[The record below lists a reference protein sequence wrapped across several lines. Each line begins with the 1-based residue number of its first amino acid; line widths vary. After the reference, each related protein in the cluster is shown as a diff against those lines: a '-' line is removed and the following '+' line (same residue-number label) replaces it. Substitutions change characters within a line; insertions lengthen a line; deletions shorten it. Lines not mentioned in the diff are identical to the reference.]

1 MRAVLAR
8 PSEGRVSLRP
18 RWKRSGDPT
27 DYGASPG
34 RRGQDQL
41 SEQLDNDHPTPHVRR
56 PLLGRI
62 LGEKFNLL
70 DSKLEEALAYQQE
83 KGGLLGEV
91 LLHLRLLREEHV
103 LEALAHQFEIAWMPQ
118 LETTH
123 VDHELIKKVPI
134 AFCRRYRVLPLRYEE
149 GAILTA
155 STDPL
160 ETVALDDLRLL
171 LGKPIKPVLT
181 TSVVLLACLN
191 RAYDEIANPAGA
203 EQVMEDIA
211 ANQSLDQLAHELDE
225 PQDLLDATDE
235 APIIRLVNS
244 VLFQAVR
251 QRASDIHFESFER
264 GLVVRYRIDGV
275 LYPVLTPPKHL
286 QASIIARLKI
296 MAGLNIAEK
305 RLPQDGRFAIRTS
318 GKDVD
323 LRVSVL
329 PTSHGE
335 RVVLRLLEKE
345 NRLLNLSEM
354 GFSKDR
360 LAVIHQLIQLA
371 HGIILVTGP
380 TGSGKTTTLYAA
392 LSHINAPDKN
402 IITVEDPVEYQLLG
416 IGQMQVNPKINLSFA
431 AGLRSILRQD
441 PDVIMIG
448 EIRDRETAEIAI
460 HASLTGHLVFSTLHT
475 NDAASAATRLIDMGI
490 EPFLVASSVVA
501 VLAQRLLRRIC
512 PDCKRP
518 YAPSEDELSRLDVAP
533 GSDVTL
539 YRGAGCAA
547 CSQTGYRGRTGIFE
561 LMVLNDEIRRLIGGK
576 ADSTA
581 IKHAALANGMV
592 TLKQEGTERV
602 LQGQTTLEEV
612 MRITQQEIDV

>member
-1 MRAVLAR
+1 M
-8 PSEGRVSLRP
+8 SEQDEPQQPTVSVTRP
-18 RWKRSGDPT
+18 R
-27 DYGASPG
+27 
-34 RRGQDQL
+34 
-41 SEQLDNDHPTPHVRR
+41 
-56 PLLGRI
+56 
-62 LGEKFNLL
+62 LGEILRAKFHLPEL
-70 DSKLEEALAYQQE
+70 KLEEALAYQQE
-83 KGGLLGEV
+83 KGGRLGDV
-91 LLHLRLLREEHV
+91 LLHLRALREEQV
-103 LEALAHQFEIAWMPQ
+103 LEALAQQFDMTWVPH
-118 LETTH
+118 LDTTH
-123 VDHELIKKVPI
+123 VDHEVIKRVPI
-134 AFCRRYRVLPLRYEE
+134 AFCRRYRVLPLRDEN

-155 STDPL
+155 ATDPL

-171 LGKPIKPVLT
+171 LGKPIAPVLT
-181 TSVVLLACLN
+181 STVALLARLN
-191 RAYDEIANPAGA
+191 RAYDDIANPAGA
-203 EQVMEDIA
+203 EEVMEDIA
-211 ANQSLDQLAHELDE
+211 ANESLDQLAHELDE

-251 QRASDIHFESFER
+251 QRASYILFDSFER
-264 GLVVRYRIDGV
+264 GLVILYRIDGV

-286 QASIIARLKI
+286 QPSIIARLKI

-305 RLPQDGRFAIRTS
+305 RLPQDGRFAIRTA

-354 GFSKDR
+354 GFSKER
-360 LAVIHQLIQLA
+360 LTVIHQLIQLA
-371 HGIILVTGP
+371 HGIMLVTGP

-392 LSHINAPDKN
+392 LTHINSPDKN

-416 IGQMQVNPKINLSFA
+416 VGQMQVNPKINLTFA

-518 YAPSEDELSRLDVAP
+518 YRASEEGLSRLDLPP
-533 GSDVTL
+533 GSAVTL

-561 LMVLNDEIRRLIGGK
+561 LMVLDDDIRRLIGGK

-581 IKHAALANGMV
+581 IKQTAIAKGMV
-592 TLKQEGTERV
+592 TLKQEGAERV
-602 LQGQTTLEEV
+602 IQGHTTLEEV
-612 MRITQQEIDV
+612 MRITQQEIDVD

>member
-1 MRAVLAR
+1 M
-8 PSEGRVSLRP
+8 
-18 RWKRSGDPT
+18 
-27 DYGASPG
+27 
-34 RRGQDQL
+34 Q
-41 SEQLDNDHPTPHVRR
+41 NDHGR
-56 PLLGRI
+56 PLLGAI
-62 LGEKFNLL
+62 LEQKFALPEA
-70 DSKLEEALAYQQE
+70 KL
-83 KGGLLGEV
+83 
-91 LLHLRLLREEHV
+91 
-103 LEALAHQFEIAWMPQ
+103 LEALNIQQNKGGRLGEILIRLRAIDEDQLIQALALQFELPWLPQ
-118 LETTH
+118 LEVSQ
-123 VDHELIKKVPI
+123 VDQEWIKKVPI
-134 AFCRRYRVLPLRYEE
+134 HVARRYRVLPLKAEE
-149 GAILTA
+149 GSVIVAT
-155 STDPL
+155 TDPL
-160 ETVALDDLRLL
+160 ETVPLDDLRLL
-171 LGKPIKPVLT
+171 LGLPVRPVLT
-181 TSVVLLACLN
+181 SGISLLACLN
-191 RAYDEIANPAGA
+191 RVYDEAASPAGA

-211 ANQSLDQLAHELDE
+211 ANENWEQLAYALDE

-296 MAGLNIAEK
+296 LAGLNIAEK
-305 RLPQDGRFAIRTS
+305 RLPQDGRFTIRTA

-329 PTSHGE
+329 PTAHGE

-345 NRLLNLSEM
+345 NKLLNLSEM
-354 GFSKDR
+354 GFSSDR
-360 LAVIHQLIQLA
+360 LNVIHQLIQLA

-402 IITVEDPVEYQLLG
+402 IITVEDPIEYQLLG
-416 IGQMQVNPKINLSFA
+416 IGQMQVNPKINLTFA

-490 EPFLVASSVVA
+490 EPFLLSSSLLGVM
-501 VLAQRLLRRIC
+501 AQRLVRRVC
-512 PDCKRP
+512 PDCRQAYSPEENEIREIGLTPTVVGNQPFYRP
-518 YAPSEDELSRLDVAP
+518 
-533 GSDVTL
+533 
-539 YRGAGCAA
+539 GAGC
-547 CSQTGYRGRTGIFE
+547 QTCNQKGYRGRTGIHE
-561 LMVLNDEIRRLIGGK
+561 MLLLTDTLRALVMQRADAATIRR
-576 ADSTA
+576 
-581 IKHAALANGMV
+581 AAVEHGMPTLRDDGAEKVLAGV
-592 TLKQEGTERV
+592 TTVEEIVRVTQEE
-602 LQGQTTLEEV
+602 LL
-612 MRITQQEIDV
+612 

>member
-1 MRAVLAR
+1 
-8 PSEGRVSLRP
+8 
-18 RWKRSGDPT
+18 
-27 DYGASPG
+27 
-34 RRGQDQL
+34 
-41 SEQLDNDHPTPHVRR
+41 
-56 PLLGRI
+56 LGRI
-62 LGEKFNLL
+62 LGDKFNLPNA
-70 DSKLEEALAYQQE
+70 KLEEALAYQRE
-83 KGGLLGEV
+83 KGGRLGEA
-91 LLHLRLLREEHV
+91 LLHLRALREEEL
-103 LEALAHQFEIAWMPQ
+103 LEGLAIQFDLPWMPV
-118 LETTH
+118 LDSAT
-123 VDHELIKKVPI
+123 VDHELIRKVPI
-134 AFCRRYRVLPLRYEE
+134 AFCRRYRVLPLRHE
-149 GAILTA
+149 GGIILVA

-171 LGKPIKPVLT
+171 LGKPVKPVLT
-181 TSVVLLACLN
+181 TGVSLLARLN
-191 RAYDEIANPAGA
+191 HVYDEAASPAGA
-203 EQVMEDIA
+203 EEVMEDIA
-211 ANQSLDQLAHELDE
+211 ASESLDQLAHELDE

-275 LYPVLTPPKHL
+275 LYPVLTPPKRL
-286 QASIIARLKI
+286 QASIIARMKI

-305 RLPQDGRFAIRTS
+305 RLPQDGRFAIRTA

-354 GFSKDR
+354 GFSKER
-360 LAVIHQLIQLA
+360 LSAIHQLIQLA

-416 IGQMQVNPKINLSFA
+416 IGQMQVNPKINLTFA
-431 AGLRSILRQD
+431 TGLRSILRQD

-512 PDCKRP
+512 PDCKRS
-518 YAPSEDELSRLDVAP
+518 YQASEEELSRLDLPP
-533 GSDVTL
+533 GTNTTL
-539 YRGAGCAA
+539 YRGAGCTA

-561 LMVLNDEIRRLIGGK
+561 LMVFDDDIRRLIGGK

-581 IKHAALANGMV
+581 IKQVAVAKGMV

-602 LQGQTTLEEV
+602 LQGHTTLEEV
-612 MRITQQEIDV
+612 MRITQQEIEV

>member
-1 MRAVLAR
+1 M
-8 PSEGRVSLRP
+8 SEQDEPQRSNVSVTRP
-18 RWKRSGDPT
+18 RLGEILREKFH
-27 DYGASPG
+27 
-34 RRGQDQL
+34 L
-41 SEQLDNDHPTPHVRR
+41 SEL
-56 PLLGRI
+56 
-62 LGEKFNLL
+62 
-70 DSKLEEALAYQQE
+70 KLEEALAYQQE
-83 KGGLLGEV
+83 KGGRLGEV
-91 LLHLRLLREEHV
+91 LLHLRILREEQV
-103 LEALAHQFEIAWMPQ
+103 LEALAQQFDMTWIPH
-118 LETTH
+118 LDSTH
-123 VDHELIKKVPI
+123 VDHEVIKKVPI
-134 AFCRRYRVLPLRYEE
+134 AFCRRYRVLPMRDEN

-155 STDPL
+155 SSDPL
-160 ETVALDDLRLL
+160 ETVAMDDLRLL
-171 LGKPIKPVLT
+171 LGKPIVPVLT
-181 TSVVLLACLN
+181 STVALLARLN
-191 RAYDEIANPAGA
+191 RAYDDIANPAGA
-203 EQVMEDIA
+203 EEVMEDIA
-211 ANQSLDQLAHELDE
+211 ANESLDQLAHELDE

-305 RLPQDGRFAIRTS
+305 RLPQDGRFAIRTA

-354 GFSKDR
+354 GFSKER

-392 LSHINAPDKN
+392 LTHINSPDKN

-416 IGQMQVNPKINLSFA
+416 VGQMQVNPKINLTFA

-518 YAPSEDELSRLDVAP
+518 YRASEEELSRLDLPP
-533 GSDVTL
+533 GSTVTL

-561 LMVLNDEIRRLIGGK
+561 LMVLDDDIRRLIGGK

-581 IKHAALANGMV
+581 IKQTAIAKGMV
-592 TLKQEGTERV
+592 TLKQEGAERV
-602 LQGQTTLEEV
+602 IQGHTTLEEV
-612 MRITQQEIDV
+612 MRITQQEIDVD

>member
-1 MRAVLAR
+1 L
-8 PSEGRVSLRP
+8 L
-18 RWKRSGDPT
+18 
-27 DYGASPG
+27 GAILEQKFG
-34 RRGQDQL
+34 L
-41 SEQLDNDHPTPHVRR
+41 SEA
-56 PLLGRI
+56 
-62 LGEKFNLL
+62 
-70 DSKLEEALAYQQE
+70 KL
-83 KGGLLGEV
+83 
-91 LLHLRLLREEHV
+91 
-103 LEALAHQFEIAWMPQ
+103 LEALNVQQTKGGRLGEALLKIRAIEEDLVLQALAIQFEMPW
-118 LETTH
+118 LPH
-123 VDHELIKKVPI
+123 LDVAHIDHEWIKKVPI
-134 AFCRRYRVLPLRYEE
+134 HFARRYRVLPLKVDD
-149 GAILTA
+149 GSIVVAT
-155 STDPL
+155 TDPL
-160 ETVALDDLRLL
+160 ETAALDDLRLL
-171 LGKPIKPVLT
+171 LGMPVKSVLT
-181 TSVVLLACLN
+181 SAMSLMSCLN
-191 RAYDEIANPAGA
+191 RAYDEAASPTGA

-211 ANQSLDQLAHELDE
+211 ASENLDKIAHELDE

-264 GLVVRYRIDGV
+264 GLVIRYRIDGV
-275 LYPVLTPPKHL
+275 LYPILTPPKHL
-286 QASIIARLKI
+286 QSSIIARLKI

-305 RLPQDGRFAIRTS
+305 RLPQDGRFAIRTA

-354 GFSKDR
+354 GFSPER
-360 LAVIHQLIQLA
+360 LRTIQQLIHLT
-371 HGIILVTGP
+371 HGILLVTGP

-392 LSHINAPDKN
+392 LSEINAPDKN

-416 IGQMQVNPKINLSFA
+416 IGQMQVNPKINLTFA

-501 VLAQRLLRRIC
+501 VLAQRLIRKVC
-512 PDCKRP
+512 PDCKQAYHP
-518 YAPSEDELSRLDVAP
+518 DDEELIRLGVVP
-533 GSDVTL
+533 GKSKPTFF
-539 YRGAGCAA
+539 RGAGCPA
-547 CSQTGYRGRTGIFE
+547 CTQTGYRGRTGIHE
-561 LMVLNDEIRRLIGGK
+561 LLVLDDEIRRLIGNK
-576 ADSTA
+576 ADAAA
-581 IKHAALANGMV
+581 IRQVAVSRGMILLKEEAAEKIFAGI
-592 TLKQEGTERV
+592 
-602 LQGQTTLEEV
+602 TTTEEV
-612 MRITQQEIDV
+612 MRMTQQEVEV

>member
-1 MRAVLAR
+1 M
-8 PSEGRVSLRP
+8 
-18 RWKRSGDPT
+18 
-27 DYGASPG
+27 
-34 RRGQDQL
+34 
-41 SEQLDNDHPTPHVRR
+41 SEQLDNDPSISSVHR

-62 LGEKFNLL
+62 LGEKFSLL
-70 DSKLEEALAYQQE
+70 DSKLEEALAYQRE

-91 LLHLRLLREEHV
+91 MLHLRLLREEQL
-103 LEALAHQFEIAWMPQ
+103 LEALAQQFEMSWVPQ
-118 LETTH
+118 LDTTH

-171 LGKPIKPVLT
+171 LGKPIKPILT
-181 TSVVLLACLN
+181 TSVALLACLN

-354 GFSKDR
+354 GFSKER

-518 YAPSEDELSRLDVAP
+518 YAPSEEELSRLDVAP
-533 GSDVTL
+533 GSNVTL

-561 LMVLNDEIRRLIGGK
+561 LMVLNDEIRRLIGSK

-581 IKHAALANGMV
+581 IKHTAITNGMV
-592 TLKQEGTERV
+592 TLKQEGAERV

-612 MRITQQEIDV
+612 MRITQQEIDVE

>member
-1 MRAVLAR
+1 MAN
-8 PSEGRVSLRP
+8 
-18 RWKRSGDPT
+18 
-27 DYGASPG
+27 
-34 RRGQDQL
+34 L
-41 SEQLDNDHPTPHVRR
+41 SEPDRMESNYGK

-62 LGEKFNLL
+62 LGDKFNLP
-70 DSKLEEALAYQQE
+70 SAKLEEALAYQRE
-83 KGGLLGEV
+83 KGGRLGEA
-91 LLHLRLLREEHV
+91 LLHLRALREEEL
-103 LEALAHQFEIAWMPQ
+103 LEGLAIQFGLPWMPQ
-118 LETTH
+118 LDSTAI
-123 VDHELIKKVPI
+123 DHELIKKVPI
-134 AFCRRYRVLPLRYEE
+134 AFCRRYRVLPLRHE
-149 GAILTA
+149 GGIILVA

-171 LGKPIKPVLT
+171 LGKPVKSVLT
-181 TSVVLLACLN
+181 TGVSLLARLN
-191 RAYDEIANPAGA
+191 QIYDEAASPAGA
-203 EQVMEDIA
+203 EEVMEDIA
-211 ANQSLDQLAHELDE
+211 ASESLDQLAHELDE

-275 LYPVLTPPKHL
+275 LYPVLTPPKRL
-286 QASIIARLKI
+286 QASIIARIKI

-360 LAVIHQLIQLA
+360 LSAIHQLIQLA

-431 AGLRSILRQD
+431 TGLRSILRQD

-512 PDCKRP
+512 PDCKRS
-518 YAPSEDELSRLDVAP
+518 YQASAEELSRLDLAP
-533 GSDVTL
+533 GTAVTL

-561 LMVLNDEIRRLIGGK
+561 LMIFDDDIRRLIGGK

-581 IKHAALANGMV
+581 IKQAAVAKGMV
-592 TLKQEGTERV
+592 TLKQEGAERV
-602 LQGQTTLEEV
+602 LQGHTTLEEV
-612 MRITQQEIDV
+612 MRITQQEIEV

>member
-1 MRAVLAR
+1 MPELDEQQQPNVGAT
-8 PSEGRVSLRP
+8 RP
-18 RWKRSGDPT
+18 RLGDIL
-27 DYGASPG
+27 
-34 RRGQDQL
+34 REKFQL
-41 SEQLDNDHPTPHVRR
+41 SEL
-56 PLLGRI
+56 
-62 LGEKFNLL
+62 
-70 DSKLEEALAYQQE
+70 KLEEALAYQQE
-83 KGGLLGEV
+83 KGGRLGEV
-91 LLHLRLLREEHV
+91 LVHLRMLREDQVSEG
-103 LEALAHQFEIAWMPQ
+103 LAQQFDMTWIPH
-118 LETTH
+118 LDTTA
-123 VDHELIKKVPI
+123 VDHEVIKKVPI
-134 AFCRRYRVLPLRYEE
+134 AFCRRYRVLPLRDEN
-149 GAILTA
+149 GAVLTA

-171 LGKPIKPVLT
+171 LGKPIAPVLT
-181 TSVVLLACLN
+181 SSVALLARLN

-203 EQVMEDIA
+203 EAVMEDIA
-211 ANQSLDQLAHELDE
+211 ANKSLDDLAHELDE

-286 QASIIARLKI
+286 QSSIIARLKI

-305 RLPQDGRFAIRTS
+305 RLPQDGRFAIRTA

-354 GFSKDR
+354 GFKKER
-360 LAVIHQLIQLA
+360 LAIIHQLIQLS

-392 LSHINAPDKN
+392 LTHINSPDKN

-416 IGQMQVNPKINLSFA
+416 VGQMQVNPKINLTFA

-518 YAPSEDELSRLDVAP
+518 YRASEDELSRLDLLP
-533 GSDVTL
+533 GSAVTL

-561 LMVLNDEIRRLIGGK
+561 LMVLDDDIRRLIGSK

-581 IKHAALANGMV
+581 IKQSAITKGMV
-592 TLKQEGTERV
+592 TLKQEGAERV
-602 LQGQTTLEEV
+602 LHGQTTLEEV
-612 MRITQQEIDV
+612 MRITQQEIDVD

>member
-1 MRAVLAR
+1 LGAK
-8 PSEGRVSLRP
+8 GIDRV
-18 RWKRSGDPT
+18 KDEATESG
-27 DYGASPG
+27 YG
-34 RRGQDQL
+34 
-41 SEQLDNDHPTPHVRR
+41 R

-62 LGEKFNLL
+62 LGEKFNLV
-70 DSKLEEALAYQQE
+70 DSKLEEALAYQRE
-83 KGGLLGEV
+83 KGGRLGEV
-91 LLHLRLLREEHV
+91 LLHLRLLREEEL
-103 LEALAHQFEIAWMPQ
+103 LEGLALQFELPWMPQ
-118 LETTH
+118 LATAN

-134 AFCRRYRVLPLRYEE
+134 SFARRYRILPLRFEE
-149 GAILTA
+149 GAILCAT
-155 STDPL
+155 TDPL

-171 LGKPIKPVLT
+171 LGQPMKPVLT
-181 TSVVLLACLN
+181 TSVALLACLN
-191 RAYDEIANPAGA
+191 RVYDEIASPTGA
-203 EQVMEDIA
+203 EKVMEDIA

-305 RLPQDGRFAIRTS
+305 RLPQDGRFAIRTA

-345 NRLLNLSEM
+345 NRLLNLTEM
-354 GFSKDR
+354 GFAGER
-360 LAVIHQLIQLA
+360 LSAIHQLIQLA

-392 LSHINAPDKN
+392 LSQINAPDKN

-512 PDCKRP
+512 PDCKKP
-518 YAPSEDELSRLDVAP
+518 YEAGADELSRLELP
-533 GSDVTL
+533 TTSSVTL

-561 LMVLNDEIRRLIGGK
+561 LLILDDEVRRLIGTK
-576 ADSTA
+576 ADSSLIKQAA
-581 IKHAALANGMV
+581 IAKGMV
-592 TLKQEGTERV
+592 TLKQEGAEKV
-602 LQGQTTLEEV
+602 LLGQTTLEEV
-612 MRITQQEIDV
+612 MRITQQEIEI

>member
-1 MRAVLAR
+1 M
-8 PSEGRVSLRP
+8 
-18 RWKRSGDPT
+18 T
-27 DYGASPG
+27 DNQQTVNYG
-34 RRGQDQL
+34 
-41 SEQLDNDHPTPHVRR
+41 R
-56 PLLGRI
+56 PLLGKI
-62 LGEKFNLL
+62 LGDKFNLL
-70 DSKLEEALAYQQE
+70 DSKLNEALAYQRE
-83 KGGLLGEV
+83 KGGRLGEA
-91 LLHLRLLREEHV
+91 LLHLRALREEEL
-103 LEALAHQFEIAWMPQ
+103 LEALAQQFELAWLPH
-118 LETTH
+118 LETAQ

-134 AFCRRYRVLPLRYEE
+134 SFARRYRILPLRYEE
-149 GAILTA
+149 DAVIVAT
-155 STDPL
+155 TDPL

-171 LGKPIKPVLT
+171 LGKPVRSVLT
-181 TSVVLLACLN
+181 SGLALLACLN
-191 RAYDEIANPAGA
+191 RVYDEAASPAGA

-211 ANQSLDQLAHELDE
+211 AAENLDQLAHELDE

-275 LYPVLTPPKHL
+275 LYPVLTPPKRL
-286 QASIIARLKI
+286 QPSIIARLKI

-305 RLPQDGRFAIRTS
+305 RLPQDGRFAIRTA

-345 NRLLNLSEM
+345 NRLLNLTEM
-354 GFSKDR
+354 GFSADR
-360 LAVIHQLIQLA
+360 LSSIQQLIQLA

-392 LSHINAPDKN
+392 LSQINAPDKN

-416 IGQMQVNPKINLSFA
+416 IGQMQVNPKINLTFA

-490 EPFLVASSVVA
+490 EPFLVASSVMA
-501 VLAQRLLRRIC
+501 VLAQRLLRQIC
-512 PDCKRP
+512 PDCKQP
-518 YAPSEDELSRLDVAP
+518 YKPAAEELSRLGLDSK
-533 GSDVTL
+533 GSYTF
-539 YRGAGCAA
+539 YRGAGCPS
-547 CSQTGYRGRTGIFE
+547 CSQTGYRGRTGIYE
-561 LMVLNDEIRRLIGGK
+561 LLVLDDEVRRLIGAK
-576 ADSTA
+576 ADSSA
-581 IKHAALANGMV
+581 IKQAAIAKGMI
-592 TLKQEGTERV
+592 TLKQEGATKV
-602 LQGQTTLEEV
+602 AQGVTTTEEV
-612 MRITQQEIDV
+612 MRITQQEIEI

>member
-1 MRAVLAR
+1 MSEQDEPQR
-8 PSEGRVSLRP
+8 PNVSVTRP
-18 RWKRSGDPT
+18 RLGEILREKFH
-27 DYGASPG
+27 
-34 RRGQDQL
+34 L
-41 SEQLDNDHPTPHVRR
+41 SEM
-56 PLLGRI
+56 
-62 LGEKFNLL
+62 
-70 DSKLEEALAYQQE
+70 KLEEALAYQQE
-83 KGGLLGEV
+83 KGGRLGEV
-91 LLHLRLLREEHV
+91 LLHLRILREEQV
-103 LEALAHQFEIAWMPQ
+103 LEALAQQFDMTWIPH
-118 LETTH
+118 LDSTH
-123 VDHELIKKVPI
+123 VDHEVIKKVPI
-134 AFCRRYRVLPLRYEE
+134 AFCRRYRVLPMRDEN

-155 STDPL
+155 SSDPL
-160 ETVALDDLRLL
+160 ETVAMDDLRLL
-171 LGKPIKPVLT
+171 LGKPIAPVLT
-181 TSVVLLACLN
+181 STVALLARLN
-191 RAYDEIANPAGA
+191 RAYDDIANPAGA
-203 EQVMEDIA
+203 EEVMEDIA
-211 ANQSLDQLAHELDE
+211 ANESLDQLAHELDE

-305 RLPQDGRFAIRTS
+305 RLPQDGRFAIRTA

-354 GFSKDR
+354 GFSKER

-392 LSHINAPDKN
+392 LTHINSPDKN

-416 IGQMQVNPKINLSFA
+416 VGQMQVNPKINLTFA

-518 YAPSEDELSRLDVAP
+518 YRASEDELSRLDLPP
-533 GSDVTL
+533 GSAVTL

-561 LMVLNDEIRRLIGGK
+561 LMVLDDDIRRLIGGK

-581 IKHAALANGMV
+581 IKQTAIAKGMV
-592 TLKQEGTERV
+592 TLKQEGAERV
-602 LQGQTTLEEV
+602 IQGQTTLEEV
-612 MRITQQEIDV
+612 MRITQQEIDVD

>member
-1 MRAVLAR
+1 MSTNDAQA
-8 PSEGRVSLRP
+8 PSV
-18 RWKRSGDPT
+18 
-27 DYGASPG
+27 YGK
-34 RRGQDQL
+34 
-41 SEQLDNDHPTPHVRR
+41 

-70 DSKLEEALAYQQE
+70 DSKLEEALAYQRE
-83 KGGLLGEV
+83 KGGRLGEV
-91 LLHLRLLREEHV
+91 LLHLRLLREEEL
-103 LEALAHQFEIAWMPQ
+103 LEGLALQFELPWMPQ
-118 LETTH
+118 LETAH
-123 VDHELIKKVPI
+123 VDPELIKKVPI
-134 AFCRRYRVLPLRYEE
+134 AFARRYRVLPLRCEE
-149 GAILTA
+149 GAIIVAT
-155 STDPL
+155 TDPL

-181 TSVVLLACLN
+181 SSIALLACLN
-191 RAYDEIANPAGA
+191 RAYDEVASPAKA

-211 ANQSLDQLAHELDE
+211 ANENLDQLAQELDE
-225 PQDLLDATDE
+225 PKDLLDATDE

-305 RLPQDGRFAIRTS
+305 RLPQDGRFAIRTA
-318 GKDVD
+318 GKDID

-354 GFSKDR
+354 GFMGER
-360 LAVIHQLIQLA
+360 LAAIHQLIQLA

-501 VLAQRLLRRIC
+501 VLAQRLLRKIC

-518 YAPSEDELSRLDVAP
+518 YKASAEELSRLDLPP
-533 GSDVTL
+533 GTSLTL
-539 YRGAGCAA
+539 YRGAGCPA

-561 LMVLNDEIRRLIGGK
+561 LLVLDDEIRRLIGAK
-576 ADSTA
+576 ADSSA
-581 IKHAALANGMV
+581 IKQAAIAKGMV
-592 TLKQEGTERV
+592 TLKQEGAEKV
-602 LQGQTTLEEV
+602 IQGMTTLEEV
-612 MRITQQEIDV
+612 MRITQQEIEI

>member
-1 MRAVLAR
+1 M
-8 PSEGRVSLRP
+8 SEQDEPQQPTVSVTRP
-18 RWKRSGDPT
+18 R
-27 DYGASPG
+27 
-34 RRGQDQL
+34 
-41 SEQLDNDHPTPHVRR
+41 
-56 PLLGRI
+56 
-62 LGEKFNLL
+62 LGEILRAKFHLPEL
-70 DSKLEEALAYQQE
+70 KLEEALAYQQE
-83 KGGLLGEV
+83 KGGRLGDV
-91 LLHLRLLREEHV
+91 LLHLRALREEQV
-103 LEALAHQFEIAWMPQ
+103 LEALAQQFDMTWVPH
-118 LETTH
+118 LDTTH
-123 VDHELIKKVPI
+123 VDHEVIKRVPI
-134 AFCRRYRVLPLRYEE
+134 AFCRRYRVLPLRDEN

-155 STDPL
+155 ATDPL

-171 LGKPIKPVLT
+171 LGKPIAPVLT
-181 TSVVLLACLN
+181 SSVALLSRLN
-191 RAYDEIANPAGA
+191 RAYDDIANPAGA
-203 EQVMEDIA
+203 EEVMEDIA
-211 ANQSLDQLAHELDE
+211 ANESLDQLAHKLDE

-264 GLVVRYRIDGV
+264 GLVIRYRIDGV

-286 QASIIARLKI
+286 QPSIIARLKI

-305 RLPQDGRFAIRTS
+305 RLPQDGRFAIRTA

-354 GFSKDR
+354 GFSKER
-360 LAVIHQLIQLA
+360 LTVIHQLIQLA
-371 HGIILVTGP
+371 HGIMLVTGP

-392 LSHINAPDKN
+392 LTHINSPDKN

-416 IGQMQVNPKINLSFA
+416 VGQMQVNPKINLTFA

-518 YAPSEDELSRLDVAP
+518 YRASEEELSRLDLPP
-533 GSDVTL
+533 GSAVTL

-561 LMVLNDEIRRLIGGK
+561 LMVLDDDIRRLIGGK

-581 IKHAALANGMV
+581 IKQTAIAKGMV
-592 TLKQEGTERV
+592 TLKQEGAERV
-602 LQGQTTLEEV
+602 IQGHTTLEEV
-612 MRITQQEIDV
+612 MRITQQEIDVD

>member
-1 MRAVLAR
+1 MTSVGTHQD
-8 PSEGRVSLRP
+8 SH
-18 RWKRSGDPT
+18 
-27 DYGASPG
+27 YG
-34 RRGQDQL
+34 
-41 SEQLDNDHPTPHVRR
+41 R

-62 LGEKFNLL
+62 LGERFKLS
-70 DSKLEEALAYQQE
+70 DAKLEEALAHQQE
-83 KGGLLGEV
+83 KGGRLGEV
-91 LLHLRLLREEHV
+91 LLHLRMLREEEL
-103 LEALAHQFEIAWMPQ
+103 LEGLALQFGLPWMPQ
-118 LETTH
+118 LETVA

-134 AFCRRYRVLPLRYEE
+134 TFCRRYRVLPLRQEE
-149 GAILTA
+149 GAVLVA

-181 TSVVLLACLN
+181 TGAALLSRLN
-191 RAYDEIANPAGA
+191 RAYDETANPAGA

-211 ANQSLDQLAHELDE
+211 ASESLDQLAHELDE

-264 GLVVRYRIDGV
+264 GLVIRYRIDGV

-286 QASIIARLKI
+286 QASIIARIKI

-305 RLPQDGRFAIRTS
+305 RLPQDGRFAIRTA
-318 GKDVD
+318 GKDID

-345 NRLLNLSEM
+345 TRLLNLSEM
-354 GFSKDR
+354 GFSGGR
-360 LAVIHQLIQLA
+360 LATIHRLIQLA
-371 HGIILVTGP
+371 HGMILVTGP

-392 LSHINAPDKN
+392 LSHINSSDKN
-402 IITVEDPVEYQLLG
+402 IITIEDPVEYQLPG
-416 IGQMQVNPKINLSFA
+416 IGQMQVNPKINLTFA

-501 VLAQRLLRRIC
+501 VLAQRLIRKIC
-512 PDCKRP
+512 PDCKTP
-518 YAPSEDELSRLDVAP
+518 YTPSAEELSRLELPPQKDI
-533 GSDVTL
+533 TL
-539 YRGAGCAA
+539 YRGVGCQA

-561 LMVLNDEIRRLIGGK
+561 LMVLDDEIRRLIGSK
-576 ADSTA
+576 ADASA
-581 IKHAALANGMV
+581 IKQAAVAKGMI
-592 TLKQEGTERV
+592 TLKQDGAERV
-602 LQGQTTLEEV
+602 LQGQTSLEEV
-612 MRITQQEIDV
+612 MRITQQEVEI

>member
-1 MRAVLAR
+1 MND
-8 PSEGRVSLRP
+8 EH
-18 RWKRSGDPT
+18 SG
-27 DYGASPG
+27 
-34 RRGQDQL
+34 
-41 SEQLDNDHPTPHVRR
+41 R
-56 PLLGRI
+56 PLLGAILEDKFGLSEAKLLEAVNLQETKGGR
-62 LGEKFNLL
+62 LGEILVRLRAITEDQLL
-70 DSKLEEALAYQQE
+70 QALA
-83 KGGLLGEV
+83 V
-91 LLHLRLLREEHV
+91 
-103 LEALAHQFEIAWMPQ
+103 QFELPWLPNLDVSQ
-118 LETTH
+118 
-123 VDHELIKKVPI
+123 VDHEWVKKVPI
-134 AFCRRYRVLPLRYEE
+134 HFARRYHVLPLKTED
-149 GAILTA
+149 GAVLVAT
-155 STDPL
+155 TDPM
-160 ETVALDDLRLL
+160 ETAALDDLRLL
-171 LGKPIKPVLT
+171 LGLPIKPVLT
-181 TSVVLLACLN
+181 SSLSLLACLN
-191 RAYDEIANPAGA
+191 RVYDEAVSPEGA

-211 ANQSLDQLAHELDE
+211 ASESLDQIAHELDE

-251 QRASDIHFESFER
+251 QRASDVHFESFER

-305 RLPQDGRFAIRTS
+305 RLPQDGRFRIRTA

-354 GFSKDR
+354 GFSQNR
-360 LAVIHQLIQLA
+360 LGIIQQLIQLS

-392 LSHINAPDKN
+392 LTHINAPDKN

-416 IGQMQVNPKINLSFA
+416 VGQMQVNPKINLTFA

-475 NDAASAATRLIDMGI
+475 NDAASSPTRLIDMGI

-501 VLAQRLLRRIC
+501 VLAQRLLRQVC
-512 PDCKRP
+512 SDCKQPYRP
-518 YAPSEDELSRLDVAP
+518 TDEELIRLGIVP
-533 GSDVTL
+533 PRVRPTF
-539 YRGAGCAA
+539 YRGAGCPA
-547 CSQTGYRGRTGIFE
+547 CAQTGYRGRTGIFE
-561 LMVLNDEIRRLIGGK
+561 LLVLDDEIRRLIGNK
-576 ADSTA
+576 ADSA
-581 IKHAALANGMV
+581 SIRQAAMAKGMV
-592 TLKQEGTERV
+592 TLKDEGAEKVFHGVTTTEELMRV
-602 LQGQTTLEEV
+602 
-612 MRITQQEIDV
+612 TQQEVEI

>member
-1 MRAVLAR
+1 MNA
-8 PSEGRVSLRP
+8 
-18 RWKRSGDPT
+18 T
-27 DYGASPG
+27 DQPESNYG
-34 RRGQDQL
+34 
-41 SEQLDNDHPTPHVRR
+41 R

-62 LGEKFNLL
+62 LREKFSLL
-70 DSKLEEALAYQQE
+70 NAKLEEALAYQLE
-83 KGGLLGEV
+83 KGGRLGEV
-91 LLHLRLLREEHV
+91 LLHLRLLNEEQI
-103 LEALAHQFEIAWMPQ
+103 LEALAHQFEMAWLPQ
-118 LETTH
+118 LDNAT
-123 VDHELIKKVPI
+123 VDHDLIKKVPI
-134 AFCRRYRVLPLRYEE
+134 AFCRRYRVLPLREE
-149 GAILTA
+149 QGVILTA

-171 LGKPIKPVLT
+171 LGKPIKPILT
-181 TSVVLLACLN
+181 TGVALLACLN
-191 RAYDEIANPAGA
+191 RVYDEVASPAGA
-203 EQVMEDIA
+203 EEVMEDIA
-211 ANQSLDQLAHELDE
+211 ASKSLDQLAHELDE

-305 RLPQDGRFAIRTS
+305 RLPQDGRFAIRTA

-354 GFSKDR
+354 GFSKER
-360 LAVIHQLIQLA
+360 LSVIQQLIQLA

-392 LSHINAPDKN
+392 LSQINAPDKN

-416 IGQMQVNPKINLSFA
+416 VGQMQVNPKINLTFA
-431 AGLRSILRQD
+431 TGLRSILRQD

-501 VLAQRLLRRIC
+501 VLAQRLLRKIC

-518 YAPSEDELSRLDVAP
+518 YKPNAEELARLELEPD
-533 GSDVTL
+533 SQIML

-561 LMVLNDEIRRLIGGK
+561 LMVLDDEVRRLIGAK

-581 IKHAALANGMV
+581 IKQAAIAQGMV
-592 TLKQEGTERV
+592 TLKQEGAERV
-602 LQGQTTLEEV
+602 VQGHTTVEEV
-612 MRITQQEIDV
+612 MRITQQEIEV

>member
-1 MRAVLAR
+1 MQNN
-8 PSEGRVSLRP
+8 
-18 RWKRSGDPT
+18 SG
-27 DYGASPG
+27 
-34 RRGQDQL
+34 
-41 SEQLDNDHPTPHVRR
+41 R
-56 PLLGRI
+56 PLLGAI
-62 LGEKFNLL
+62 LEQQFALPEA
-70 DSKLEEALAYQQE
+70 KL
-83 KGGLLGEV
+83 
-91 LLHLRLLREEHV
+91 
-103 LEALAHQFEIAWMPQ
+103 LEALNIQQNKGGRLGEILIRLRAIDEDQLIQALAFQFDLPWLPQ
-118 LETTH
+118 LEAGQ
-123 VDHELIKKVPI
+123 VDQEWIKKVPI
-134 AFCRRYRVLPLRYEE
+134 HFARRYRVLPLKAEE
-149 GAILTA
+149 GSVIVAT
-155 STDPL
+155 TDPL
-160 ETVALDDLRLL
+160 ETMPLDDLRLL
-171 LGKPIKPVLT
+171 LGLPVKPILT
-181 TSVVLLACLN
+181 SGISLLACLN
-191 RAYDEIANPAGA
+191 RVYDEAASPAGA

-211 ANQSLDQLAHELDE
+211 ANENLEQLAYTLDE

-235 APIIRLVNS
+235 APIIRLINS

-296 MAGLNIAEK
+296 LAGLNIAEK
-305 RLPQDGRFAIRTS
+305 RLPQDGRFTIRTA

-329 PTSHGE
+329 PTAHGE

-345 NRLLNLSEM
+345 NKLLILSEM
-354 GFSKDR
+354 GFSADR
-360 LAVIHQLIQLA
+360 LSTIQQLIQLT

-392 LSHINAPDKN
+392 LSQINAPDKN
-402 IITVEDPVEYQLLG
+402 IITVEDPIEYQLLG
-416 IGQMQVNPKINLSFA
+416 IGQMQVNPKINLTFA

-501 VLAQRLLRRIC
+501 VLAQRLVRRVC
-512 PDCKRP
+512 KDCRQAYHPD
-518 YAPSEDELSRLDVAP
+518 DEELIRLGIVP
-533 GSDVTL
+533 PKTPPTF
-539 YRGAGCAA
+539 YRGTGCAA
-547 CSQTGYRGRTGIFE
+547 CSQTGYRGRTGIYE
-561 LMVLNDEIRRLIGGK
+561 LLVMDDEIRRLIGAK

-581 IKHAALANGMV
+581 IKQAAISKGMI
-592 TLKQEGTERV
+592 TLKDDGADKV
-602 LQGQTTLEEV
+602 FHGITTTEEV
-612 MRITQQEIDV
+612 MRITQQEVEI

>member
-1 MRAVLAR
+1 MISA
-8 PSEGRVSLRP
+8 
-18 RWKRSGDPT
+18 DT
-27 DYGASPG
+27 DMESHYG
-34 RRGQDQL
+34 
-41 SEQLDNDHPTPHVRR
+41 R

-62 LGEKFNLL
+62 LGERFKL
-70 DSKLEEALAYQQE
+70 SSAKLEEALAHQQE
-83 KGGLLGEV
+83 KGGRLGEV
-91 LLHLRLLREEHV
+91 LLNLRALREEEL
-103 LEALAHQFEIAWMPQ
+103 LEGLAIQFGLSWMPQ
-118 LETTH
+118 LETVA
-123 VDHELIKKVPI
+123 VDHDLIKKVPI
-134 AFCRRYRVLPLRYEE
+134 TFCRRYRVLPLRQED
-149 GAILTA
+149 GAVLVA

-171 LGKPIKPVLT
+171 LGKPVKPVLT
-181 TSVVLLACLN
+181 TGGALLARLN
-191 RAYDEIANPAGA
+191 RAYDETADPDGA

-211 ANQSLDQLAHELDE
+211 ASESLDQIAHQLDE

-264 GLVVRYRIDGV
+264 GLVIRYRIDGV
-275 LYPVLTPPKHL
+275 LYPVLTPPKRL
-286 QASIIARLKI
+286 QASIIARIKI

-305 RLPQDGRFAIRTS
+305 RLPQDGRFAIRTA

-345 NRLLNLSEM
+345 TRLLNLSEM
-354 GFSKDR
+354 GFSGER
-360 LAVIHQLIQLA
+360 LSTIHQLIQLA
-371 HGIILVTGP
+371 HGMILVTGP

-392 LSHINAPDKN
+392 LSHINSPDKN
-402 IITVEDPVEYQLLG
+402 IITIEDPVEYQLLG
-416 IGQMQVNPKINLSFA
+416 IGQMQVNPKINLTFA

-501 VLAQRLLRRIC
+501 VLAQRLIRKIC
-512 PDCKRP
+512 PDCKTP
-518 YAPSEDELSRLDVAP
+518 YKPSAEELSRLDLPPKSNA
-533 GSDVTL
+533 TL
-539 YRGAGCAA
+539 YRGAGCQA

-561 LMVLNDEIRRLIGGK
+561 LMVLDDEIRRLIGSK
-576 ADSTA
+576 ADATA
-581 IKHAALANGMV
+581 IKQASIAKGMT
-592 TLKQEGTERV
+592 TLKQDGVERV
-602 LQGQTTLEEV
+602 LQGQTSLEEV
-612 MRITQQEIDV
+612 MRITQQEVEI

>member
-1 MRAVLAR
+1 LAEPLNNDQA
-8 PSEGRVSLRP
+8 PSG
-18 RWKRSGDPT
+18 
-27 DYGASPG
+27 YGK
-34 RRGQDQL
+34 
-41 SEQLDNDHPTPHVRR
+41 

-62 LGEKFNLL
+62 LGDKFNLSS
-70 DSKLEEALAYQQE
+70 SKLEEALAYQRE
-83 KGGLLGEV
+83 KGGRLGEA
-91 LLHLRLLREEHV
+91 LLHLRALREEEL
-103 LEALAHQFEIAWMPQ
+103 LEGLAIQFGLPWMPR
-118 LETTH
+118 LDSTAI
-123 VDHELIKKVPI
+123 DHELIKKVPI
-134 AFCRRYRVLPLRYEE
+134 AFCRRYRVLPLRHE
-149 GAILTA
+149 GGTILVA

-171 LGKPIKPVLT
+171 LGTPVKPVLT
-181 TSVVLLACLN
+181 TGVSLLARLN
-191 RAYDEIANPAGA
+191 QVYDEAASPAGA
-203 EQVMEDIA
+203 EEVMEDIA
-211 ANQSLDQLAHELDE
+211 ASESLDQLAHELDE

-275 LYPVLTPPKHL
+275 LYPVLTPPKRL
-286 QASIIARLKI
+286 QASIIARIKI

-305 RLPQDGRFAIRTS
+305 RLPQDGRFAIRTA

-354 GFSKDR
+354 GFSTER
-360 LAVIHQLIQLA
+360 LSVIHQLIQLA

-416 IGQMQVNPKINLSFA
+416 IGQMQVNPKINLTFA
-431 AGLRSILRQD
+431 TGLRSILRQD

-501 VLAQRLLRRIC
+501 VLAQRLLRKIC
-512 PDCKRP
+512 PDCKRS
-518 YAPSEDELSRLDVAP
+518 YQPSAEELSRLELPP
-533 GSDVTL
+533 GTRATL

-561 LMVLNDEIRRLIGGK
+561 LMVLDDDIRRLIGGK

-581 IKHAALANGMV
+581 IKQAAVAKGMV

-602 LQGQTTLEEV
+602 LQGHTTLEEL
-612 MRITQQEIDV
+612 MRITQQEIEV

>member
-1 MRAVLAR
+1 M
-8 PSEGRVSLRP
+8 SERL
-18 RWKRSGDPT
+18 
-27 DYGASPG
+27 
-34 RRGQDQL
+34 Q
-41 SEQLDNDHPTPHVRR
+41 NDHPNPGSSR
-56 PLLGRI
+56 PRLGRI
-62 LGEKFNLL
+62 LEEKFNLVE
-70 DSKLEEALAYQQE
+70 SKLEEALAYQQD
-83 KGGLLGEV
+83 KGGRLGEV
-91 LLHLRLLREEHV
+91 LLHLRLLREEQL
-103 LEALAHQFEIAWMPQ
+103 LEALAQQFEMAWMPH
-118 LETTH
+118 LDTTH
-123 VDHELIKKVPI
+123 VDHELIKRVPI
-134 AFCRRYRVLPLRYEE
+134 AFCRRYRVLPLRSED
-149 GAILTA
+149 GTILTA

-211 ANQSLDQLAHELDE
+211 ASKSLDQLAHELDE

-305 RLPQDGRFAIRTS
+305 RLPQDGRFAIRTA
-318 GKDVD
+318 GKDID

-354 GFSKDR
+354 GFSKER

-416 IGQMQVNPKINLSFA
+416 VGQMQVNPKINLSFA

-475 NDAASAATRLIDMGI
+475 NDAASAPTRLIDMGI

-512 PDCKRP
+512 PDCKHP
-518 YAPSEDELSRLDVAP
+518 YTPSEEELSRLDMAP
-533 GSDVTL
+533 GSNITL

-561 LMVLNDEIRRLIGGK
+561 LMVLDDEIRRLIGSK

-581 IKHAALANGMV
+581 IKHAATARGMV
-592 TLKQEGTERV
+592 TLKQEGAERV
-602 LQGQTTLEEV
+602 LQGHTTLEEV
-612 MRITQQEIDV
+612 MRITQQEIEVD

>member
-1 MRAVLAR
+1 
-8 PSEGRVSLRP
+8 
-18 RWKRSGDPT
+18 
-27 DYGASPG
+27 
-34 RRGQDQL
+34 L
-41 SEQLDNDHPTPHVRR
+41 SEQLDNDQSILSVRR

-70 DSKLEEALAYQQE
+70 DSKLEEALAYQHE

-91 LLHLRLLREEHV
+91 LLHLRLLREEQV
-103 LEALAHQFEIAWMPQ
+103 LEALAQQFEMSWMPQ
-118 LETTH
+118 LDTTQ
-123 VDHELIKKVPI
+123 VDHELIKKIPI

-171 LGKPIKPVLT
+171 LGKPIKPILT
-181 TSVVLLACLN
+181 TSIALLACLN

-354 GFSKDR
+354 GFSKER

-518 YAPSEDELSRLDVAP
+518 YAPSEEELSRLDVAP
-533 GSDVTL
+533 GSTVTL

-547 CSQTGYRGRTGIFE
+547 CSQTGYRGRIGIFE
-561 LMVLNDEIRRLIGGK
+561 LMVLNDDIRRLIGSK

-581 IKHAALANGMV
+581 IKHAAITNGMV
-592 TLKQEGTERV
+592 TLKQEGAERV